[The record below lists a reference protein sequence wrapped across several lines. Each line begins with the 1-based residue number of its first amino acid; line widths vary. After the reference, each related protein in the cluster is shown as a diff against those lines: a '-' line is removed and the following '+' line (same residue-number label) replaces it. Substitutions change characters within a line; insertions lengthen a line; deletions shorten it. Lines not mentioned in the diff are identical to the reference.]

1 MTKEACMGVLAKS
14 LQSCLTLATP
24 WTVTHQAPLSMGFS
38 RHEYWSALPCPSP
51 GNLPD
56 PGMEPVSPV
65 APALQADSL
74 PLSHRGSPTKEAG
87 IRKGGESVFSINGAE
102 TKGELH
108 AKE

>member
-24 WTVTHQAPLSMGFS
+24 WTVTHQAPLSMRFS

-56 PGMEPVSPV
+56 RKE
-65 APALQADSL
+65 L
-74 PLSHRGSPTKEAG
+74 PDLGPTHPSITLPCILCYKRLVLIFNMYQNYLMCFYPYHSG
-87 IRKGGESVFSINGAE
+87 PKSES
-102 TKGELH
+102 
-108 AKE
+108 